1 MAYDIEQMA
10 IVWVPAHTNVPKG
23 WSYINTDDTLAEIE
37 ANGYFDD
44 EARLDLNDS
53 IRVTGS
59 DGTSWLRVSQAPPS
73 EVQVVVDTNAVSS
86 LLDGRL
92 WVGNA
97 ANAATA
103 VLMSGDATMSNTGA
117 VTIANDAVE
126 TAMIAD
132 DNVTTAKIADD
143 AVTNAKLA
151 EDTIQTVTVTV
162 STAELLALATTPKEL
177 VAAPGADKFIQFL
190 GAELVLDYATTQ
202 YTESGDNMGVKY
214 ENAAGVQ
221 VSEDI
226 ECTGFIDQ
234 AADTITNALPKK
246 DAIVAASGA
255 VNKALVLDNL
265 GSNFAAGDSPVDVIV
280 SYKVL
285 TANL

>member
-59 DGTSWLRVSQAPPS
+59 DGTAWLRVSQAPPS

-97 ANAATA
+97 TNAATA
-103 VLMSGDATMSNTGA
+103 VLMSGDATMDNTGA
-117 VTIANDAVE
+117 VTIANDA
-126 TAMIAD
+126 I
-132 DNVTTAKIADD
+132 TTAKILD
-143 AVTNAKLA
+143 ANVTLAKLA
-151 EDTIQTVTVTV
+151 AGIAPSHVVKYAGQPTTAGGNAAEAITVTGAAATDLAFVQMVDDGTNNVTIV
-162 STAELLALATTPKEL
+162 DAVVTTNTL
-177 VAAPGADKFIQFL
+177 TVTFSADPGADCVINYQL
-190 GAELVLDYATTQ
+190 LR
-202 YTESGDNMGVKY
+202 
-214 ENAAGVQ
+214 AA
-221 VSEDI
+221 
-226 ECTGFIDQ
+226 
-234 AADTITNALPKK
+234 A
-246 DAIVAASGA
+246 
-255 VNKALVLDNL
+255 
-265 GSNFAAGDSPVDVIV
+265 
-280 SYKVL
+280 
-285 TANL
+285 

>member
-86 LLDGRL
+86 LLDGRF

-103 VLMSGDATMSNTGA
+103 VLMSGDATMDNTGA
-117 VTIANDAVE
+117 VTIANDAIE

-132 DNVTTAKIADD
+132 D
-143 AVTNAKLA
+143 AVTSDKV
-151 EDTIQTVTVTV
+151 E
-162 STAELLALATTPKEL
+162 EGLLKHAQVDVNLATFVGSYTASAL
-177 VAAPGADKFIQFL
+177 LLAAPGANKKIVLHRATLWVDYGGTVLADGGAVHIQYDDT
-190 GAELVLDYATTQ
+190 A
-202 YTESGDNMGVKY
+202 
-214 ENAAGVQ
+214 NAG
-221 VSEDI
+221 
-226 ECTGFIDQ
+226 G
-234 AADTITNALPKK
+234 
-246 DAIVAASGA
+246 VAASGTIA
-255 VNKALVLDNL
+255 AATLIAATADTTL
-265 GSNFAAGDSPVDVIV
+265 GFSPVDT
-280 SYKVL
+280 SLPDATTLNQGLYLATATQDFTGGDSSAYKVDL
-285 TANL
+285 WYSVIDVS